1 MLKIM
6 SSGNC
11 KIKQW
16 NTATHLLEW
25 LKCKTLT
32 TQNAGNLF
40 TDGRNKTKQK
50 NGTATL
56 EVSLAVS

>member
-11 KIKQW
+11 NLKQW

-32 TQNAGNLF
+32 THNVGNSF
-40 TDGRNKTKQK
+40 IDGVNKTKQK

-56 EVSLAVS
+56 EVSLAVF